1 MVQWLRLC
9 VPNTGHLGSIPG
21 QRTRSYML
29 QLKKKRS
36 CMAQLRPS
44 TAKTKQPKK
53 PHSAGS
59 LRGGPGTEKVGS
71 KYRLQPMG
79 PVPSSLASCD
89 WSCPFV
95 PRTFAFLLGPTHHA
109 PHLPPPIHPLPTPL
123 LPLAPPS
130 QAVSAETRKFW
141 AELALKF
148 PC

>member
-109 PHLPPPIHPLPTPL
+109 PHPPPNSPAPHTP
-123 LPLAPPS
+123 APVGSSKSGSECRDS
-130 QAVSAETRKFW
+130 QVLGGTGS
-141 AELALKF
+141 
-148 PC
+148 